1 MDIVHTQPQKKL
13 HPHKFTLWVAMA
25 SIIMMFAGLTSAYI
39 VKSKAPN
46 WEEIETPKLFYI
58 STVVLLISS
67 LTVQMALRAF
77 KQRNMSRY
85 RMLIMATAALGVAF
99 VVLQFFGFQW
109 MWAHGV
115 HFKGASQGQFLFV
128 IAGLHVLHVVGGIVA
143 LIVMVARAYYSNRR
157 NYNHTPVEVAA
168 TYWHFVD
175 ALWLYL
181 LVFFI
186 LL

>member
-1 MDIVHTQPQKKL
+1 MDIASTTEQRRI

-39 VKSKAPN
+39 VKRSAPN
-46 WEEIETPKLFYI
+46 WEEIQTPQFFIY
-58 STVVLLISS
+58 STIALLASS
-67 LTVQMALRAF
+67 LMVQLGLRAF

-85 RMLIMATAALGVAF
+85 RLLLSITTVLGIAF
-99 VVLQFFGFQW
+99 VVLQWLGFRW
-109 MWAHGV
+109 MWTHGV
-115 HFKGASQGQFLFV
+115 QFKGAAQGQFLYV
-128 IAGLHVLHVVGGIVA
+128 IVGLHALHVIGGIVA
-143 LIVMVARAYYSNRR
+143 LVIMALKAFFSNRR
-157 NYNHTPVEVAA
+157 NYNSIPVELVA

-186 LL
+186 FL

>member
-1 MDIVHTQPQKKL
+1 MEIVSTQQRKV

-25 SIIMMFAGLTSAYI
+25 SIIMMFAGLTSAYV
-39 VKSKAPN
+39 VKSSAPN
-46 WEEIETPKLFYI
+46 WEEIDTPKLFFI
-58 STVVLLISS
+58 STAVLLASS
-67 LTVQMALRAF
+67 LTMQLALRAF

-85 RMLIMATAALGVAF
+85 RILVSITAALGIAF
-99 VVLQFFGFQW
+99 IVLQYFGFQW

-115 HFKGASQGQFLFV
+115 HFKGASGQGQFLYI
-128 IAGLHVLHVVGGIVA
+128 IAGLHALHALGGVIA
-143 LIVMVARAYYSNRR
+143 LIVMAVRAYFSNRR
-157 NYNHTPVEVAA
+157 NYNSIPVEVAA

-186 LL
+186 LI